1 MKTYELRGDCHTE
14 DWRPDWAD
22 TSPGCAG
29 LSPPKE
35 NEIAIYGRNIFD
47 ACRLITR
54 ASGRGLA
61 LEIETFLGPEMATN
75 EASAIWA

>member
-14 DWRPDWAD
+14 DWRLNWAD

-35 NEIAIYGRNIFD
+35 NEIHFIPLTMINPPHQK
-47 ACRLITR
+47 R
-54 ASGRGLA
+54 A
-61 LEIETFLGPEMATN
+61 EI
-75 EASAIWA
+75 

>member
-14 DWRPDWAD
+14 DWRLDWAD

-35 NEIAIYGRNIFD
+35 NEIHFIPLTMINPPHQKRVRVYKRV
-47 ACRLITR
+47 
-54 ASGRGLA
+54 
-61 LEIETFLGPEMATN
+61 
-75 EASAIWA
+75 